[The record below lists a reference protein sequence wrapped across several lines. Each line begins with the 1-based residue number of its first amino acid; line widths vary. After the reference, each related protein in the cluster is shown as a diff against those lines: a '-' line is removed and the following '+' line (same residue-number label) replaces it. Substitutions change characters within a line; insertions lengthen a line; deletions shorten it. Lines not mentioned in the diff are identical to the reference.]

1 MLRNTATCYGSVA
14 RFLHW
19 LMALWL
25 LAAYAIIIFLKWKST
40 EFPLPGLNW
49 HKVVGFS
56 ILLPYAL
63 RLAWRLYD
71 PPPPLPATVPR
82 WQARASHVSHALLY
96 LLMVAMPVTGYLGN
110 GGGVDYG
117 IFQIPAFM
125 RSELA
130 ARLFETLGITM
141 QQWDKFFDT
150 IHYGITGPY
159 LLPALIAAHVGAAL
173 HHRFVQ
179 RDDVLRRMLPGR
191 QAP

>member
-1 MLRNTATCYGSVA
+1 MLRNTASSYGSVA
-14 RFLHW
+14 KFLHW

-25 LAAYAIIIFLKWKST
+25 VVAYAVIIYLKWNST
-40 EFPLPGLNW
+40 EFPLPGLNY

-63 RLAWRLYD
+63 RLLWRLYD

-82 WQARASHVSHALLY
+82 WQAQVSHTSHWLLY

-125 RSELA
+125 RSESA
-130 ARLFETLGITM
+130 ARLFEVLGITIE
-141 QQWDKFFDT
+141 QWDVFFDT

-159 LLPALIAAHVGAAL
+159 LLPALIAVHVGAAIY
-173 HHRFVQ
+173 HHSVQ
-179 RDDVLRRMLPGR
+179 KDDVLRRMLPGGR
-191 QAP
+191 VA